1 MTRPWAVY
9 ALLVALMGAEVL
21 AAGHCGSLVMALAA
35 AQFGVLLVCWLEVG
49 RARGWVRVF
58 AVIYL
63 GWLLVMVAFMLT
75 EQATR

>member
-1 MTRPWAVY
+1 
-9 ALLVALMGAEVL
+9 
-21 AAGHCGSLVMALAA
+21 MALAA